1 MLPQGLGGPWELAVT
16 LVGLLGPD
24 LGVFLGASLLVLCV
38 MLGERS
44 PPHLFLYILLFKRK
58 TKWKQARTLPVV
70 RYGESKF
77 LLNKHL
83 KCLNFFYLFF
93 TYIIFYC

>member
-38 MLGERS
+38 TLGERS
-44 PPHLFLYILLFKRK
+44 PPHLFLYMLLFKRK
-58 TKWKQARTLPVV
+58 TKWKQAGTLPVLNHQ
-70 RYGESKF
+70 EST
-77 LLNKHL
+77 
-83 KCLNFFYLFF
+83 FYLNE
-93 TYIIFYC
+93 

>member
-1 MLPQGLGGPWELAVT
+1 MLPQGLSGPWELAVT

-44 PPHLFLYILLFKRK
+44 PPHLFLYMLLFKRK
-58 TKWKQARTLPVV
+58 TKWKQAGTLPVLNHL
-70 RYGESKF
+70 EST
-77 LLNKHL
+77 
-83 KCLNFFYLFF
+83 FYLNE
-93 TYIIFYC
+93 